1 MAQTSA
7 NYQKSYRERQ
17 LERGLVCF
25 GPKWVQPEL
34 VAALQA
40 TINNPD
46 RLVTIDCLFED
57 LRDLWGEIPEL
68 TNLQNRIKELL

>member
-1 MAQTSA
+1 MGKNSA
-7 NYQKSYRERQ
+7 SAQKSYRERKI
-17 LERGLVCF
+17 EKGMVCF
-25 GPKWVQPEL
+25 GPKWVEPGTA
-34 VAALQA
+34 AALRA

-46 RLVTIDCLFED
+46 RLATIDCLFED